1 MQPQSVNQPTLGG
14 CLDIGVLVLFG
25 KVGSFA
31 FLYKQPPTT
40 ANQHARPTPFSTI
53 GFIQCGSAE
62 CSQGIATLTELFAL
76 PSSVLEHFTEH
87 KSLNFVV
94 FGGERIHPAFLY
106 YWSCS
111 SLLALI
117 QFEALI

>member
-14 CLDIGVLVLFG
+14 CLDIGVLGLFG

-31 FLYKQPPTT
+31 VLCKQQPTT

-87 KSLNFVV
+87 RFKFCCF
-94 FGGERIHPAFLY
+94 FGGGETTLHSFIIGAVHRCWL
-106 YWSCS
+106 
-111 SLLALI
+111 
-117 QFEALI
+117 